1 MLSPWSSA
9 IYFAEYFYSLDAVGI
24 AGFGHDFHA
33 LEGKENHVVDI
44 FESFASGDTSLISRF
59 VFLLGPVFPILQ
71 KLPTKENL
79 IIKRLKATMKGIAKE
94 LLERN
99 REGGV
104 GVEKA
109 IGEEKSIIGL
119 LSRLIVMPNDA
130 N

>member
-1 MLSPWSSA
+1 MTFTRSKA
-9 IYFAEYFYSLDAVGI
+9 RR
-24 AGFGHDFHA
+24 
-33 LEGKENHVVDI
+33 NHVVDI

-104 GVEKA
+104 GADKG

-119 LSRLIVMPNDA
+119 LSKSIVI
-130 N
+130 